1 MRLSYTLLIIVLVL
15 ISSVTTYY
23 AYQYLTKPIY
33 CMCPAVFLN
42 EVYNTYVYYNN
53 KLIYH
58 EWYFEAWPTPCCDNF
73 PGLKP
78 PITFI
83 GIVNETTCIEITGIT
98 PPPGIVN
105 YTCMIAHSGNA
116 MIIIPTRI
124 VAQEDRACSIERLL
138 QRFLTYNEM
147 GLGTLYGNTQTLI
160 TGIPI
165 IKEFIGNNRVFLI
178 SQEFITN
185 TTKASH
191 YLIVYVSGIE
201 LKISVESIGIRTG
214 MTQEIGTITVQ
225 YYYSTN
231 INETNTIIIMLT
243 PRQ

>member
-1 MRLSYTLLIIVLVL
+1 MKPSYALLIIVLVL
-15 ISSVTTYY
+15 SSLVTTYY

-33 CMCPAVFLN
+33 CLCPTVLLN

-78 PITFI
+78 PITFN
-83 GIVNETTCIEITGIT
+83 GIVNETTCIQITGIT

-105 YTCMIAHSGNA
+105 YTCMIARSGNA

-138 QRFLTYNEM
+138 QRFLTYDKM
-147 GLGTLYGNTQTLI
+147 GLGTLYGSTQTLI
-160 TGIPI
+160 TGIPV
-165 IKEFIGNNRVFLI
+165 IKEFIGDNRVFLI
-178 SQEFITN
+178 GQEFITN
-185 TTKASH
+185 TTKVGR
-191 YLIVYVSGIE
+191 YLIVYVPGIE
-201 LKISVESIGIRTG
+201 LDISIESIGVRTG
-214 MTQEIGTITVQ
+214 MVQEMGTITVQ

-231 INETNTIIIMLT
+231 INETNTIIIEIT
-243 PRQ
+243 PK